1 MRWIKL
7 DVDYFAH
14 PKALIA
20 GRDGRDLHLAS
31 LCWMGRYL
39 KDGAIPPEAVPEIA
53 RMAGLDTRHAV
64 NALDR
69 VTAAGLWIPNGG
81 EGYQLHDFTAVNGT
95 REDYER
101 AAEQARARQR
111 RHYQRSRQQNGDQ
124 G

>member
-7 DVDYFAH
+7 DVDYFGH

-31 LCWMGRYL
+31 LCWMGRYM
-39 KDGAIPPEAVPEIA
+39 KDGAIAPEVIPEIA

-64 NALDR
+64 VALDR

-81 EGYQLHDFTAVNGT
+81 DGYELHDFTAVNGT
-95 REDYER
+95 KADWDAPTER
-101 AAEQARARQR
+101 ARERTR
-111 RHYQRSRQQNGDQ
+111 RHYQKTRTQNGDEP
-124 G
+124 